1 MKLKD
6 FERKNS
12 KGYKY
17 YQFDNMNS
25 LLKLIEEND
34 SICYTRSRD
43 SNAKDFVGFYGTDT
57 FEQAIDYA
65 KHGWTT
71 GIEQMKTKINVKA
84 QNDQFKNVYDVA
96 GGHVSVPRYLVGVP
110 TNMIR
115 KVPVERKDKVI
126 TVVRFCAALGSVSTN
141 TMIENA
147 IKFVQIIQNLE
158 ANGYRCN
165 VDVAFGSSKN
175 YIHDLKPGDYKN
187 YSVVRVRI
195 KKSSER
201 LNIAKMCFPLVH
213 PSMFRRLVFRL
224 REMNEDYSYWAGPGD
239 VASFYRS
246 TYNSHDGDNFAKKFV
261 NKNEYIV
268 PMFINNVEGFK
279 LEAI

>member
-1 MKLKD
+1 
-6 FERKNS
+6 
-12 KGYKY
+12 
-17 YQFDNMNS
+17 
-25 LLKLIEEND
+25 
-34 SICYTRSRD
+34 
-43 SNAKDFVGFYGTDT
+43 
-57 FEQAIDYA
+57 
-65 KHGWTT
+65 
-71 GIEQMKTKINVKA
+71 MKTKINVKA

-279 LEAI
+279 LESI